1 MEILLVFLVPFV
13 AVTGVFIL
21 ILGLVFFVKNGE
33 YKQSEYYKI
42 TQIPMMQVYFD
53 KGRLGEY
60 YTYRYLEKL
69 EGEKRYLFNCYL
81 PKENGTTTEIDVIL
95 IHETGV
101 YVFESK
107 NYSGWIFGHEEQ
119 RNWTQT
125 LPKGRGRSQKTQF
138 LNPII
143 QNKVHLKWLKKF
155 LADYNE
161 IPFYSYI
168 IFSDRCELKNI
179 TLTSDEHRVINRY
192 DILSAV
198 EKNSNQVGRRLD
210 DKMIKRIY
218 YKLYPLTQ
226 FDEAKKLVHIQN
238 IEENHLGKGQQGLN
252 LESVE
257 KTFAL
262 ETEKKEKEENLL
274 LDQEAVIEEL
284 CPRCNSKLVLR
295 VSKKGENI
303 GKKFYGC
310 SAFPKCRFIKELD
323 DYQEGRS
330 EMKS

>member
-1 MEILLVFLVPFV
+1 MGILVAFLLPFV
-13 AVTGVFIL
+13 AIIGLFIL
-21 ILGLVFFVKNGE
+21 ILGLVFFVKNSE
-33 YKQSEYYKI
+33 YHQSEYYKI
-42 TQIPMMQVYFD
+42 TQLPMLEVYFD

-60 YTYRYLEKL
+60 YTYKYLEKL

-81 PKENGTTTEIDVIL
+81 PKEDGTTTEIDVIL

-119 RNWTQT
+119 RNWTQS
-125 LPKGRGRSQKTQF
+125 LPQGRGQARKTQF

-155 LADYNE
+155 LADYNGV
-161 IPFYSYI
+161 PFYSYI

-179 TLTSDEHRVINRY
+179 TLTSDEHCVINRY
-192 DILSAV
+192 DILFAV
-198 EKNSNQVGRRLD
+198 EKNANQVGRRLD

-226 FDEAKKLVHIQN
+226 FDEVKKLVHIQT
-238 IEENHLGKGQQGLN
+238 IEENHLEKGHKESK

-257 KTFAL
+257 KTVAL
-262 ETEKKEKEENLL
+262 EAETIEKEEDLPLN
-274 LDQEAVIEEL
+274 QEASTEEL
-284 CPRCNSKLVLR
+284 CPCCYSKLVLR

-310 SAFPKCRFIKELD
+310 SAFPKCRFIKKLD
-323 DYQEGRS
+323 D
-330 EMKS
+330 